1 MKTVKLTVLALAV
14 LLASSLAQPS
24 VLPDFKLSDASGKAV
39 QPESLKGRPSL
50 IVFWATW
57 CGICTSE
64 LPQLRQ
70 LALQDKVP
78 VFMLSV
84 SDTKEDVLNFFNG
97 FKLTGLQPLF
107 ARDGGDT
114 PEAVGNRWK
123 VRGQPEIFVL
133 DAQAN
138 LIQHHVGYTDVE
150 EIRQEL
156 K

>member
-1 MKTVKLTVLALAV
+1 MKTVKQIVLALAV
-14 LLASSLAQPS
+14 LLTSSLAQTS
-24 VLPDFKLSDASGKAV
+24 NLPDFKLSDANKKPV
-39 QPESLKGRPSL
+39 QLETLKGRPSV

-70 LALQDKVP
+70 LALEDKVP

-84 SDTKEDVLNFFNG
+84 SDTKEDVLNFFND
-97 FKLTGLQPLF
+97 FKVKGLQPLF

-114 PEAVGNRWK
+114 PEAVGNRWR

-138 LIQHHVGYTDVE
+138 LIQHHIGYTDIE

>member
-1 MKTVKLTVLALAV
+1 MKTVKQIVLALAV
-14 LLASSLAQPS
+14 LLTSSLAQTS
-24 VLPDFKLSDASGKAV
+24 NLPDFKLSDANGKPV
-39 QPESLKGRPSL
+39 QLETLKGRPSV

-70 LALQDKVP
+70 LALEDKVP

-84 SDTKEDVLNFFNG
+84 SDTKEDVLNFFND
-97 FKLTGLQPLF
+97 FKVKGLQPLF

-114 PEAVGNRWK
+114 PEAVGNRWR

-138 LIQHHVGYTDVE
+138 LIQHHIGYTDIE